1 MESLILV
8 LVINYIL
15 LHFPRI
21 LSTINGSSSKLKASQ
36 SVLGKGKGCLH
47 ISHRGGSDEGPENTL
62 FAFEHSISDCNTDML
77 ETDVWLTKDNLLV
90 VMHDENLMHICGV
103 NKLIGELNYAD
114 LPMTKDS
121 EGLAPSSDFLDQS
134 DWKGYPRR
142 FSPQKLITL
151 EELFQRYPDILISV
165 DVKNPNNRLAVSQT
179 VELVRRYKRE
189 NKTMLSSF
197 SNENIGYLKE
207 HNSSAGATGG
217 ESLPELV
224 ICIGKNKLLKIL
236 LAYFT
241 GFLPW
246 MNIEEHVLSFPMSYA
261 FFSSYGRAFAG
272 KVSRYV
278 KVSKHNLDYIENEL
292 VPNILV
298 WLFSRKSLIKHLQK
312 RGIRCFSWVCNN
324 EREMEICRELE
335 LDGIMTDKPT
345 LLRDYYARNKIKPFK

>member
-1 MESLILV
+1 MILESLLLV

-15 LHFPRI
+15 LYFPRI
-21 LSTINGSSSKLKASQ
+21 LRKINGSDSKLKVTQ
-36 SVLGKGKGCLH
+36 SVLGKGSGCLH
-47 ISHRGGSDEGPENTL
+47 ISHRGGSNEGPENTFL
-62 FAFEHSISDCNTDML
+62 AFEHSISDCNTDML

-103 NKLIGELNYAD
+103 DKLIGELNYAD

-121 EGLAPSSDFLDQS
+121 ESLTPSSDFLDQNE
-134 DWKGYPRR
+134 WRGYPRK
-142 FSPQKLITL
+142 FLQQKLITL

-165 DVKNPNNRLAVSQT
+165 DIKNPNNRFAVSQT

-197 SNENIGYLKE
+197 SNENIEYLKE
-207 HNSSAGATGG
+207 HNKSASGDN
-217 ESLPELV
+217 LPELV

-246 MNIEEHVLSFPMSYA
+246 MNIEEHILSFPISYI
-261 FFSSYGRAFAG
+261 FFSSYGRVLAN
-272 KVSRYV
+272 
-278 KVSKHNLDYIENEL
+278 KVSKCFKLSKQNLDYIENEL

-298 WLFSRKSLIKHLQK
+298 WLFTRKLLIKHLQK
-312 RGIRCFSWVCNN
+312 RGLRCFSWVCNN
-324 EREMEICRELE
+324 EREMDICRELE

-345 LLRDYYARNKIKPFK
+345 LLRDYYTRNKIKPFK